1 MLETINK
8 ENFNQV
14 LARFSVTELE
24 GLLQKFPYF
33 QQAHLLLAK
42 KYQDQNDPRF
52 DQQLQLAALYTH
64 DRDLFYSVFNPNHL
78 SAPLGTPI
86 TTTVETELHKLP
98 EIPVSE
104 AQETTAHDDH
114 TAIVTTPEQQLPE
127 HSFELSPETAVAE
140 VEIVT
145 ETIDVA
151 PAVIITET
159 PVVTDVE
166 PVAEI
171 TPVQDSVVDN
181 PQNDTEAETP
191 EVVLTEETAEIAEP
205 AVEEETIET
214 TPAETFDTNQPH
226 TFDEWLR
233 AYSPA
238 EEQNTAPVVGL
249 QQQEI
254 PAEPEKQDEEL
265 EKLYVANIPVNLHEL
280 VEEETNYS
288 KGLDKFIEEQRL
300 KHRAPAVKPPVA
312 ENDIDPDL
320 ITETMAKV
328 YEMQKKY
335 AKAIRSYEILGLKYP
350 EKNDFFAARINYLK
364 NIT

>member
-14 LARFSVTELE
+14 LAHFSADELE

-64 DRDLFYSVFNPNHL
+64 DRDLFYSVFNPNNL
-78 SAPLGTPI
+78 TAPLTAQQA
-86 TTTVETELHKLP
+86 ELHKLP
-98 EIPVSE
+98 EIPS
-104 AQETTAHDDH
+104 AD
-114 TAIVTTPEQQLPE
+114 EQQTAPVAEVTVLTKEKEQQPE
-127 HSFELSPETAVAE
+127 HTFELSPEVQVADVPVVNE
-140 VEIVT
+140 VVE
-145 ETIDVA
+145 VA
-151 PAVIITET
+151 PAIIITET
-159 PVVTDVE
+159 E
-166 PVAEI
+166 PVAEV
-171 TPVQDSVVDN
+171 TDTQDSVVDK
-181 PQNDTEAETP
+181 PEDDTAAETP
-191 EVVLTEETAEIAEP
+191 EVVLTEETAEITEP
-205 AVEEETIET
+205 ATEVVEEEAIET
-214 TPAETFDTNQPH
+214 TTAETFDTTEPH

-238 EEQNTAPVVGL
+238 VEQQVALVAGL
-249 QQQEI
+249 QEEEI
-254 PAEPEKQDEEL
+254 PTEPEKQDEEL

-300 KHRAPAVKPPVA
+300 KHRAPAIKPPA
-312 ENDIDPDL
+312 ADGDIDPEL